1 MIWMKQK
8 KDWNMSKL
16 TKNIREAMARKLVAF
31 RYVEEAKQLAYLN
44 RTLAERAYTHC
55 YPPELLAHM
64 EVVEK
69 AYPKSFYRREGLR
82 VNAGG
87 YQVEVGDKLR
97 SRWVKFEE
105 VVIEPRMTAGEGYYS
120 THHVTDGKLVEEIK
134 AFATRYKNFNDTC
147 STAYS
152 EALSVPETMTTGKKL
167 AEAWPEAIPVIGDLI
182 PEGSRTLPVV
192 QVSAVN
198 AKFGLPPKTPVK
210 ETV

>member
-1 MIWMKQK
+1 
-8 KDWNMSKL
+8 MSKL
-16 TKNIREAMARKLVAF
+16 TKNIREEMARKLVQF
-31 RYVEEAKQLAYLN
+31 RYTNEAKELVRLN
-44 RTLAERAYTHC
+44 RSLADRAY
-55 YPPELLAHM
+55 AHIYTKDVIAAM
-64 EVVEK
+64 EVIQK
-69 AYPKSFYRREGLR
+69 AVKNSTFTSSKIE

-87 YQVEVGDKLR
+87 YRVSIGDALH
-97 SRWVKFEE
+97 SRWVKFDQAAHDGYRQ
-105 VVIEPRMTAGEGYYS
+105 VVTRGWDPHNI
-120 THHVTDGKLVEEIK
+120 TDEKLIEEIK

-152 EALSVPETMTTGKKL
+152 EALSVLETMTTGKKL